1 MAKRTGYILTLDPN
15 SERAIFSKNILETI
29 GFEVIFVK
37 AIANHDK
44 VLSNKITMLYIYK
57 LIIESQE
64 NYAYVFEDDINTL
77 EEIHLDEIIQYETI
91 SEMFFYLGLCDY
103 GTSEHVKNTGI
114 KINNYDV
121 YKKYSMCRGLHAI
134 GLSSKGAKELL
145 EFSSNHGQR
154 YMDVILEEFS
164 GIYPANIVRYDLES
178 YISGHRGIVY
188 QDRNRFP
195 SSI

>member
-37 AIANHDK
+37 VIPHDDK
-44 VLSNKITMLYIYK
+44 VVSNKISMLHIYK
-57 LIIESQE
+57 LIIESQD
-64 NYAYVFEDDINTL
+64 NYAYVFEDDINIL
-77 EEIHLDEIIQYETI
+77 EEIHLDEIIQYEAI
-91 SEMFFYLGLCDY
+91 SEIFFYLGLCVY
-103 GTSEHVKNTGI
+103 GSGQDVKNTGI
-114 KINNYDV
+114 KINNHDV
-121 YKKYSMCRGLHAI
+121 YAKSGMCRGLHAI
-134 GLSSKGAKELL
+134 GLSRKGAKELL
-145 EFSSNHGQR
+145 EYSSNHRQR
-154 YMDVILEEFS
+154 YMDMILEEFS

-178 YISGHRGIVY
+178 YISGHRGIIY